1 MPKVETVFNE
11 IFKNSPTP
19 PKSSSTTSFLSE
31 DTDPNPE
38 AEREIYFKPIVKLP
52 EKIDLQTGEESETT
66 LFCSRS
72 KLNRFDKDTNAW
84 KDRGVGEVKI
94 LSNEGTGRFRVIM
107 RREQV
112 LKVRFLFFSLS
123 LSFFFFFFFFFM

>member
-1 MPKVETVFNE
+1 MCQFSTCSTDSKSVNKVETSFSE
-11 IFKNSPTP
+11 FFKNSPTLP
-19 PKSSSTTSFLSE
+19 TSSTFASALSG
-31 DTDPNPE
+31 DIDLNPK
-38 AEREIYFKPIVKLP
+38 AGREIFFKPSVKLP

-72 KLNRFDKDTNAW
+72 KLYRFDKDINAW
-84 KDRGVGEVKI
+84 KDRGVGDVKI

-112 LKVRFLFFSLS
+112 LKVIFPHF
-123 LSFFFFFFFFFM
+123 